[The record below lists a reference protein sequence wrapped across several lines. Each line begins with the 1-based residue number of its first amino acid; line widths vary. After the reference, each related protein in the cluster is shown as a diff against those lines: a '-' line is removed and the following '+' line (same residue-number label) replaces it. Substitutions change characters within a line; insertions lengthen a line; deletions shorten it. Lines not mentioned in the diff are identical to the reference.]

1 MLRFDLCCNGKIT
14 FHNNDKNHHL
24 SSNLLKPCQG
34 YIVEYIYEIFDSAI
48 FD

>member
-1 MLRFDLCCNGKIT
+1 MLRIDLCCNGKIT
-14 FHNNDKNHHL
+14 FHNNDKNRPL

-34 YIVEYIYEIFDSAI
+34 YIVEYIHEIFDSAI